1 MFSLKLSIPWGN
13 RDKYR
18 KDYQREKERQKS
30 AEFEREDQTLM
41 VREEL
46 HHLSVGIE
54 AMRREAL
61 LYQDEILTR
70 SMQALTSRLSEFE
83 SGRGMFR
90 DVLESRRMLLE
101 SQLMSARAAAGQ
113 NQMLA
118 EMLLWSGLE
127 NFESLVPLASE
138 PPLIQHIDHETITQ
152 PSKN

>member
-1 MFSLKLSIPWGN
+1 
-13 RDKYR
+13 
-18 KDYQREKERQKS
+18 
-30 AEFEREDQTLM
+30 M

-54 AMRREAL
+54 ASRREAL
-61 LYQDEILTR
+61 LYQDEILAR

-101 SQLMSARAAAGQ
+101 SQLMSARAAAEQ
-113 NQMLA
+113 HQMLA

-127 NFESLVPLASE
+127 NVEVLAPLANE
-138 PPLIQHIDHETITQ
+138 PPLIQHVAASGVNARRGHSPTGTEPAKVRSDRIRSLSHKTGG
-152 PSKN
+152 